1 MPFLVRKSDNLITS
15 VADLEGKTI
24 AGSKG
29 DYIFEYIEN
38 EFDKVTGIETA
49 DLQEAIAL
57 LTDEHIDAVLGDE
70 SVMNYFITNEQL
82 KNEYIILNDYLYERE
97 AVLAVHKDNSKL
109 LNILNK
115 AINNLNKKN
124 NEMIYQKWFG
134 ISPLITKNNNNEK
147 SVLITK
153 YVVSTDFCICS
164 STLFL
169 EHSIKEGSKKANQ

>member
-1 MPFLVRKSDNLITS
+1 MR
-15 VADLEGKTI
+15 AKTI

-115 AINNLNKKN
+115 AINNLNKKKTM
-124 NEMIYQKWFG
+124 EMIYQKLVWYFTFDYQEQQQRK
-134 ISPLITKNNNNEK
+134 ISTN
-147 SVLITK
+147 
-153 YVVSTDFCICS
+153 Y
-164 STLFL
+164 
-169 EHSIKEGSKKANQ
+169 